1 MRAQI
6 VRMRFLGPLHIGNR
20 EGSLEGTL
28 HHIPSDT
35 LFSGL
40 CNVYRSVYGKKALES
55 LIAGGGFFRLSSAF
69 PYFKDTYFL
78 PRPLNLDL
86 TEYGFDGK
94 KAKRVKY
101 LDYQLF
107 QKAIKNHLKNSDFSE
122 YCQESVSGCLVPLSY
137 SGREII
143 KEVEVPRVALDS
155 VSSNSNIYYFNQVV
169 FGPDSGLYCLVRCSD
184 ELWAQVKTCFRILGD
199 EGIGGDRSSGK
210 GLFKV
215 DFPGSMEFPDLEN
228 PKSYLILSLYY
239 PSPNEAS
246 RLDAEYTLQTRSG
259 YVYSLDETSIRRKT
273 VTMLAEASVVYS
285 DTEPAGKLVD
295 ITPPGFNR
303 HRVWRLGVPFCIAS
317 MLDKEG

>member
-6 VRMRFLGPLHIGNR
+6 VRMNFLGPLHIGNR

-40 CNVYRSVYGKKALES
+40 CNVYRSVYGKKELER
-55 LIAGGGFFRLSSAF
+55 LIAEGVFFRLSSAF
-69 PYFKDTYFL
+69 PYYKDTYFL

-86 TEYGFDGK
+86 TEYGLDGK
-94 KAKRVKY
+94 KAKRARY

-107 QKAIKNHLKNSDFSE
+107 QKSINNSLKSSHFSE
-122 YCQESVSGCLVPLSY
+122 YREEPVSGCLIPLSY
-137 SGREII
+137 SGKEII

-155 VSSNSNIYYFNQVV
+155 MSSNSNIYYFNQVV
-169 FGPDSGLYCLVRCSD
+169 FGLDSGLYCLVRCKD

-215 DFPGSMEFPDLEN
+215 DFPGFMEFPDFEN
-228 PKSYLILSLYY
+228 PKSYLMLSLYY
-239 PSPNEAS
+239 PSHKEAS
-246 RLDAEYTLQTRSG
+246 SLDAEYTLQTRSG
-259 YVYSLDETSIRRKT
+259 YVYSSDETSIRRKT
-273 VTMLAEASVVYS
+273 VTMLAEGAVIYS
-285 DTEPAGKLVD
+285 DTEPTGKLVD
-295 ITPPGFNR
+295 ITPPGFNL
-303 HRVWRLGVPFCIAS
+303 HRVWRLGVPLSVAS
-317 MLDKEG
+317 MLGKKG